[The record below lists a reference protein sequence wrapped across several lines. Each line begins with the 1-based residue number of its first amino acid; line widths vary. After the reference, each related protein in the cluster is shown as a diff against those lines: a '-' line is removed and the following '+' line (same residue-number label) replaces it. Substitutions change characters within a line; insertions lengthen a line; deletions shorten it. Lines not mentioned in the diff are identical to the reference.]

1 MKTSLKI
8 LCGALA
14 LAVISLVSCTKEEI
28 ATADA
33 NELHTCTMTLV
44 GDAPSYDLVTKAGS
58 ATTWAD
64 GSTIYLRM
72 DSVNGMTTGTAV
84 YNATKGSWT
93 LSYYGALYE
102 NETNLCTAI
111 YVDNAVSVEG
121 HVINTS
127 AESGIYTDTQGS
139 YLFKEGDLVVTAN
152 LSPKTGRIRFQG
164 EAGTEMRVFGISHYS
179 AYNNETDSYVTTP
192 IVISTTVAQDGF
204 TPYIYGFFTDEAE
217 PTISLWIDA
226 KEAFTRY
233 CSSAVLNVGESGKM
247 TIPLETAHN
256 GWADGIILKAND
268 NYYKLVAVSG
278 GTFTM
283 GNPESTEAKYT
294 AHKVTLTG
302 YCIGETELTCG
313 FYYGATSN
321 KNRPYHTYAYSASG
335 FRGSDIEKI
344 NIKLGVNLKMP
355 TEAQWEF
362 AARGGNKS
370 KGYKY
375 SGSDSYDDVACTST
389 WSGSYKDVKT
399 KLPNELGLYDM
410 TGNAIEMVLDTY
422 AVFSSASVRDPL
434 VTPTTGGNSWPVCKS
449 GDPLYAREYQSSSGY
464 YVSTRLVL
472 NW

>member
-1 MKTSLKI
+1 MKTSLKL

-58 ATTWAD
+58 TTTWAD

-164 EAGTEMRVFGISHYS
+164 EAGTEMRIFGVSHFT
-179 AYNNETDSYVTTP
+179 AYNNNTDIYSVTP
-192 IVISTTVAQDGF
+192 EVISAIVGEDGY
-204 TPYIYGFFTDEAE
+204 TPYIYGYFTNTEE
-217 PTISLWIDA
+217 PTLSVWMDA

-233 CSSAVLNVGESGKM
+233 CSSAVLKVGESGKM
-247 TIPLETAHN
+247 TIPTESSHN
-256 GWADGIILKAND
+256 GWADGIIAKAND
-268 NYYKLVAVSG
+268 TYYKMIAVEG

-283 GNPESTEAKYT
+283 GNPESTDPYYT

-302 YCIGETELTCG
+302 FCIGETELTRG
-313 FYYGATSN
+313 FYYGPTASDKNMPFYIGMYQYFSTTSSYYT
-321 KNRPYHTYAYSASG
+321 KICEESG
-335 FRGSDIEKI
+335 MTFQI
-344 NIKLGVNLKMP
+344 P

-375 SGSDSYDDVACTST
+375 SGSDNFDDVAISFGTSA
-389 WSGSYKDVKT
+389 SDMKEVKQ

-410 TGNAIEMVLDTY
+410 TGNAYEMVADVY
-422 AVFSSASVRDPL
+422 APFTSASVKDPL
-434 VTPTTGGNSWPVCKS
+434 VTSGISSYRVCRSGNPVYSRYTSNES
-449 GDPLYAREYQSSSGY
+449 GKTA
-464 YVSTRLVL
+464 STRYVI